1 MEQQNLRPD
10 GGCQPQS
17 HIPVSTNSL
26 KVSPQDHS
34 SSEEP
39 QIVSNADV
47 EKAVQKFSS
56 ENAPSTRLPLQAFVV
71 KALVAKQ
78 VECLILDTAQV
89 LEGKLTMP
97 SKLSSYSTP
106 VTGKHHKPASA
117 SEFSTEKVN
126 WKRFYLKVLQSL
138 ESATLK

>member
-1 MEQQNLRPD
+1 MEQQNLKPD

-17 HIPVSTNSL
+17 HISNSTNSL
-26 KVSPQDHS
+26 KVSPQDRS
-34 SSEEP
+34 SSEET
-39 QIVSNADV
+39 QFFSNIDV
-47 EKAVQKFSS
+47 EEAVQGFSS
-56 ENAPSTRLPLQAFVV
+56 ENAPLTRFPLQAVV
-71 KALVAKQ
+71 VQALAAEQ
-78 VECLILDTAQV
+78 VECLMLDTAQV

-97 SKLSSYSTP
+97 SRLGSYSTP
-106 VTGKHHKPASA
+106 VNGKHHKAASA